1 MANSKKILVI
11 GGSGF
16 LGSHVADALS
26 DEGHQVTLFDHR
38 TSPHL
43 REDQTQVVGD
53 ILDQNSVHEAV
64 KGHAVVFHFAGI
76 ADIDECDKKP
86 LDTVR
91 FNILGTTYV
100 LEACR
105 EFGVEKLVFA
115 SSAYVYSNAGSFYRV
130 SKQACENLIEAYRDK
145 YDLNYVIL
153 RYGSLYG
160 PRSDSRNSLYRIC
173 QQALTEHK
181 ITYGGT
187 GDEKREFIHVFDA
200 SRMSVEILDEEYNNQ
215 SIILTGADSIKYQ
228 DLLLMISEMLH
239 DRVKIEKVEKKS
251 NTHYKQSPYA
261 FSPKF
266 GKKLTT
272 NPHVDLGQG
281 LLNLLGEIH
290 SDLHPELQ
298 EKFGLLIQK

>member
-1 MANSKKILVI
+1 MSKKILVI

-26 DEGHQVTLFDHR
+26 DDGYQVTLFDHR
-38 TSPHL
+38 PSPYL
-43 REDQTQVVGD
+43 REDQKQIVGD
-53 ILDQNSVHEAV
+53 ILDQAQIRECIE
-64 KGHAVVFHFAGI
+64 GQDMVFHFAGI

-86 LDTVR
+86 VDTVK

-105 EFGVEKLVFA
+105 EFGVKKLVFA

-145 YDLNYVIL
+145 YGLKYVIL

-160 PRSDSRNSLYRIC
+160 PRSDRRNSLYRMC
-173 QQALTEHK
+173 EQALTEHK
-181 ITYGGT
+181 IIYGGT

-200 SRMSVEILDEEYNNQ
+200 SRMSVEVLREEFDNQ
-215 SIILTGADSIKYQ
+215 SIILTGADSIAYQ

-239 DRVKIEKVEKKS
+239 DRITIEKVEKTS
-251 NTHYKQSPYA
+251 NTHYRQSPYA

-266 GKKLTT
+266 GRKLTT
-272 NPHVDLGQG
+272 NPRVDLGQG

-290 SDLHPELQ
+290 GKLHPELQ